1 MIGAIVFIGAAL
13 LASPSAHKS
22 SAQASSA
29 SASTQA
35 PTQASAAFTVIA
47 SDGQVQTGSALL
59 AGERKVVL
67 YISPDLEPAARLL
80 DAFKGWTGGDER
92 WRGRVV
98 VIVAGAWKDAGQWL
112 TQRWGEGELPA
123 WAADPDLQ
131 GWRALGFQG
140 TIGVAGVEKG
150 AIDWKLDGVIAD
162 PSIVEP
168 SIRAWTGIEGQ

>member
-1 MIGAIVFIGAAL
+1 MIRTLVVVFGSVAL
-13 LASPSAHKS
+13 LM
-22 SAQASSA
+22 SA
-29 SASTQA
+29 SAFAQTSTQA
-35 PTQASAAFTVIA
+35 ATQATAAFTVVA
-47 SDGQVQTGSALL
+47 SDGQVQPGSALL

-80 DAFKGWTGGDER
+80 EALRGWTGADER

-98 VIVAGAWKDAGQWL
+98 VIVAGPWQDARQWL
-112 TQRWGEGELPA
+112 TQRWGDGELPA
-123 WAADPDLQ
+123 WAADPDFQ

-150 AIDWKLDGVIAD
+150 SIDWKLDGVITD

-168 SIRAWTGIEGQ
+168 SIRAWTGIERQQ